1 MKKILLIV
9 ILLLGLGGAG
19 AGYYLFF
26 MKPQTETEVAKM
38 TEDSKTKAQNKA
50 TDSSNAASKSAPFLV
65 KDYYVKERK
74 VAVRN
79 GPGDTFLPERYV
91 YISDSVRVLAQQ
103 DGWGR
108 ISNFYVYKEGG
119 KEMAE
124 WVKMS
129 ELSHLKPIISQVEH
143 DDIVSSYI
151 GRSDDFKEYREKFI
165 KVTSQLMQEKI
176 CEPQDFEELHGWMR
190 SLNYPDRNV
199 YFIYCGGLNVSDKV
213 YYDVD
218 SEEIFYK

>member
-26 MKPQTETEVAKM
+26 MKPQSDTEVTKM
-38 TEDSKTKAQNKA
+38 TDDTKAKSKA
-50 TDSSNAASKSAPFLV
+50 SDAKTQKVAKPVPFRV
-65 KDYYVKERK
+65 KDYYIKERK
-74 VAVRN
+74 IAVRN
-79 GPGDTFLPERYV
+79 GPGDDHLPERYM
-91 YISDSVRVLAQQ
+91 YIGDTVRVLEQK

-129 ELSHLKPIISQVEH
+129 DLSHTKPIISPLEH

-151 GRSDDFKEYREKFI
+151 GRSDDFKLYRDRFI
-165 KVTSQLMQEKI
+165 KVTSKLLQENI
-176 CEPQDFEELHGWMR
+176 CKPEDFEELHGWMR

-199 YFIYCGGLNVSDKV
+199 YFVYCGGLNVSDKV

-218 SEEIFYK
+218 SGEVFYK

>member
-1 MKKILLIV
+1 MKKILLVV
-9 ILLLGLGGAG
+9 ILLLGLGGAA

-26 MKPQTETEVAKM
+26 MKPQAETEVAKM
-38 TEDSKTKAQNKA
+38 TDDSKDKSKNTVN
-50 TDSSNAASKSAPFLV
+50 DSGKEVSKPVPFLV
-65 KDYYVKERK
+65 KDYYVNERK

-79 GPGDTFLPERYV
+79 GPGDTFIPERYV
-91 YISDSVRVLAQQ
+91 YIGDSVRVLARQ

-119 KEMAE
+119 EEMAE
-124 WVKMS
+124 WVKMT
-129 ELSHLKPIISQVEH
+129 ELSHLKPVISPVEH

-151 GRSDDFKEYREKFI
+151 SRSDDFKAYQEKFI
-165 KVTSQLMQEKI
+165 KVTSQLLQEKI